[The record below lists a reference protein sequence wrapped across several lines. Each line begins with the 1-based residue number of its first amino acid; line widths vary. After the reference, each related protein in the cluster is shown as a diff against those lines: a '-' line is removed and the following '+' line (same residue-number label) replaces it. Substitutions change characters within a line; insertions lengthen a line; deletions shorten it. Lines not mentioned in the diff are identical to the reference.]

1 MAEIDDEDPFKTA
14 YECFVEELDTISGK
28 DAVLKYLEIDLT
40 PDVFV
45 DADVCEMAL
54 VAAELLLR
62 AGGTGIGEIPE
73 EAEAAW
79 GKWKF
84 SYAPEDYRAAARTVV
99 KLGQTGSELDLIMEA
114 EGEEGY
120 QAWKDYLVELGE
132 ALNARAGDA

>member
-1 MAEIDDEDPFKTA
+1 MAELDDEDFFKSA
-14 YECFVEELDTISGK
+14 YECFVEELDTISAKEG
-28 DAVLKYLEIDLT
+28 VLKYLNIDLT
-40 PDVFV
+40 PEVFV

-62 AGGTGIGEIPE
+62 AGGQGIGEIPE

-84 SYAPEDYRAAARTVV
+84 SYAPEDYRAAAKVVV
-99 KLGQTGSELDLIMEA
+99 KLGQPGSELDLAMEA

-120 QAWKDYLVELGE
+120 EAWKEYLVELGA
-132 ALNARAGDA
+132 ALNARAGNA

>member
-14 YECFVEELDTISGK
+14 YACFAEELDTISGK
-28 DAVLKYLEIDLT
+28 EAVLKYLEIDLT

-62 AGGTGIGEIPE
+62 AGGEGIGEIPE
-73 EAEAAW
+73 EAEQAARNW
-79 GKWKF
+79 RF
-84 SYAPEDYRAAARTVV
+84 SYASEDYLAAARTVV
-99 KLGQTGSELDLIMEA
+99 KLGQTGSELDLVMEA

-120 QAWKDYLVELGE
+120 QAWKDYLTELGG
-132 ALNARAGDA
+132 ALSARAGGA